1 MVVKNKIS
9 IRLTIS
15 FLIIYTLS
23 TTIGSI
29 FLVTWGST
37 NWFKETIEF
46 MLNWP
51 VEWDKLFI
59 DSLAWLFV
67 NIGFWTVIFYLVSLI
82 TETFTWRLV
91 SQIAKS
97 SKAEE

>member
-15 FLIIYTLS
+15 FLIIYTLA
-23 TTIGSI
+23 TTLGSI

-37 NWFKETIEF
+37 NWYKETIEF
-46 MLNWP
+46 MISWP
-51 VEWDKLFI
+51 VKWDKLII
-59 DSLAWLFV
+59 DSFAWLFV
-67 NIGFWTVIFYLVSLI
+67 HIGFWTVMFYLVSII
-82 TETFTWRLV
+82 TETFTWKLV